1 MQFGLNF
8 VALAAAIAA
17 LTAHAAP
24 AVGPSILRKSPH
36 SHFPSFPDPRTTDRR
51 ACLHLHR
58 HQLLRRLHLRNTT
71 SMGFLL
77 SGCRGLGIQYDLRDN
92 GLAFGWKGQG
102 GQGSGV
108 RLPAMPNQ
116 RYVVRTKVGYGMDRD
131 GPDLQGVEFSK
142 SIESMIWKTEVVHL
156 SSQK

>member
-24 AVGPSILRKSPH
+24 AVRFFIIK
-36 SHFPSFPDPRTTDRR
+36 
-51 ACLHLHR
+51 
-58 HQLLRRLHLRNTT
+58 
-71 SMGFLL
+71 L
-77 SGCRGLGIQYDLRDN
+77 SGRRGLGIQYDLRDN